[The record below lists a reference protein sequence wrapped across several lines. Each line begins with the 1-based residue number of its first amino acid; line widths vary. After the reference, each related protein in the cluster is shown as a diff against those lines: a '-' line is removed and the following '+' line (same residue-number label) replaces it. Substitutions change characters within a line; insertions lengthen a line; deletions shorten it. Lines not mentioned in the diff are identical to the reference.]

1 MKFTLSWL
9 KEFLHTDASVEHISR
24 TLTAIGLEVEAV
36 EDRGAELAA
45 FTVAEILSAEKHPDA
60 DKLKICQVKTH
71 SDTRQIVCG
80 APNARAGIKVALAD
94 IGAIIP
100 NGGFEIK
107 KSKIRGV
114 ESNGMLCSAR
124 ELNLGEDHAGI
135 MELPVSA
142 PVGQSIVEV
151 LGLNDVLFEIA
162 ITPNRGDC
170 LGVYGVARDLAAAG
184 IGTLRSLPL
193 HAEGDLEG
201 GGTHAQLALAD
212 EKGTPTSMGKGTP
225 TQPSPASSGGLM
237 DAGRGIRLETPDC
250 PMFVGRLIAGVKNG
264 PSPEWLQQ
272 RLKSVGLRPISA
284 LVDITNYFTIAYGRP
299 LHVFDADTLKGD
311 IRARASVAGE
321 TLEALNDKSYTL
333 PEGLCVIAD
342 DSGVLG
348 LGGVVG
354 GTPSGCT
361 EATTNVFLECAWFE
375 PDAIARSGRALQ
387 VDSDARYRFE
397 RTVDPQFLLPAA
409 ELATRMIVDLCGGTP
424 SARVIA
430 GEPPALNQPITF
442 ETTDVL
448 KLGGLDVPVAECE
461 RILSTLGCRI
471 EKTRVHQWTVTP
483 PSWRPDLTMTADL
496 VEEVLRIYGYDH
508 LPETALPAATAEGG
522 EHFHAWQDVRRLMAA
537 RGLRE
542 CHHFA
547 FVTPM
552 QAEQFRQVDEAQ
564 RVTILNPIS
573 AEEDTMRPS
582 LLPGLMEAAKRNLG
596 RAQEHLAL
604 GEVGV
609 VFHGLAPEDQPM
621 QAAGLRLGATADKDW
636 SRTGRSTDVF
646 DVKADLMA
654 VLESMGVDT
663 RNVQL
668 ATDGLPAYYH
678 PGKSGC
684 LRLGPKQVLGW
695 FGALHPRINRAW
707 DIEPE
712 LFAFEALLANIP
724 ARKKKERQALKLSE
738 YQRSRRDFA
747 FVVDAELPAAELL
760 KAVSGADRQLVRDI
774 ALFDVYQGKGVPE
787 GKKSMAISVSL
798 QADDRTLTEADLTRV
813 SDAIVQA
820 AGRKGATLR

>member
-9 KEFLHTDASVEHISR
+9 KEFLITDASVEELSR
-24 TLTAIGLEVEAV
+24 TLTAIGLEVESI
-36 EDRGAELAA
+36 ENRGAELAP

-135 MELPVSA
+135 MELPADA
-142 PVGQSIVEV
+142 PVGQSIVET

-170 LGVYGVARDLAAAG
+170 LGIYGIARDLAAAG
-184 IGTLRSLPL
+184 SGRLKPL
-193 HAEGDLEG
+193 ESIAI
-201 GGTHAQLALAD
+201 TAS
-212 EKGTPTSMGKGTP
+212 TP
-225 TQPSPASSGGLM
+225 
-237 DAGRGIRLETPDC
+237 AGRGIRLETPDC
-250 PMFVGRLIAGVKNG
+250 PLFVGRLIAGVKNG

-272 RLKSVGLRPISA
+272 RLTSVGLRPISA
-284 LVDITNYFTIAYGRP
+284 LVDITNYFTLAYGRP
-299 LHVFDADTLKGD
+299 LHVFDADRLTGD
-311 IRARASVAGE
+311 IRARTSIAGE
-321 TLEALNDKSYTL
+321 SIKALNDKSYTL
-333 PEGLCVIAD
+333 PDGLCVIAD

-354 GTPSGCT
+354 GEASGCT
-361 EATTNVFLECAWFE
+361 EATTNVFLEAAWFVPE
-375 PDAIARSGRALQ
+375 AVARTGRTLQ
-387 VDSDARYRFE
+387 VESDARYRFE
-397 RTVDPQFLLPAA
+397 RNVDPQFVQTGA

-424 SARVIA
+424 SALVVA
-430 GEPPALNQPITF
+430 GEPPASHAPIAF
-442 ETTDVL
+442 ETSDVL
-448 KLGGLDVPVAECE
+448 KVGGLDVPVAECE
-461 RILSTLGCRI
+461 RILSAIGCQI

-483 PSWRPDLTMTADL
+483 PSWRPDLTMNADL
-496 VEEVLRIYGYDH
+496 VEEVLRLYGYDH
-508 LPETALPAATAEGG
+508 LPETALPPATAKDDGS
-522 EHFHAWQDVRRLMAA
+522 FRDTQTVRRLLAA

-552 QAEQFRQVDEAQ
+552 QAEQFRQNEDGK
-564 RVTILNPIS
+564 RVRIINPIS
-573 AEEDTMRPS
+573 AEQDTLRPS
-582 LLPGLMEAAKRNLG
+582 LLPALLDAAKRNLG
-596 RAQEHLAL
+596 RAQTNLAL
-604 GEVGV
+604 AEVGV
-609 VFHGLAPEDQPM
+609 VFRGMQPDAQPL
-621 QAAGLRLGATADKDW
+621 QAAGLRLGASAEKDW
-636 SRTGRSTDVF
+636 SKTSRTVDVF
-646 DVKADLMA
+646 DVKADLQA
-654 VLESMGVDT
+654 VLETLGVDT

-668 ATDGLPAYYH
+668 TTEGVPSYYH

-684 LRLGPKQVLGW
+684 VRLGPKQVLGW

-707 DIEPE
+707 DIAEE
-712 LFAFEALLANIP
+712 MFVFEAMLSSVP
-724 ARKKKERQALKLSE
+724 ARKKKDRQALKLSD
-738 YQRSRRDFA
+738 YQLSRRDFA
-747 FVVDAELPAAELL
+747 FVVDADLPAGDLL
-760 KAVSGADRQLVRDI
+760 KAVAGADRQLVRDVS
-774 ALFDVYQGKGVPE
+774 LFDVYQGKGVPE
-787 GKKSMAISVSL
+787 DKKSMAISVIL
-798 QADDRTLTEADLTRV
+798 QADDRTLTEADLTKAT
-813 SDAIVQA
+813 DAIVQA